1 MLISHDLGIIWIIY
15 MYSNL
20 LFSSKLKQKLVFK
33 SVHDIILSSSLESW
47 PTNFNNFLDILS
59 WWKVEA
65 FAMLKNLRNK
75 NWWRKCLTFWHDIS
89 KLEWKLKFLPKLVF
103 VRNKEKNFPVMI
115 FAAVQSF
122 FPVKSQALSLSDV
135 SMFLGLQISTSVKRS
150 EK

>member
-75 NWWRKCLTFWHDIS
+75 NWWRKCLTFWLDIS

-103 VRNKEKNFPVMI
+103 VRNKEKI
-115 FAAVQSF
+115 FQSWYLLLYNLF
-122 FPVKSQALSLSDV
+122 FQLNLKLLV
-135 SMFLGLQISTSVKRS
+135 
-150 EK
+150 

>member
-15 MYSNL
+15 MHSNL

-75 NWWRKCLTFWHDIS
+75 NWWRKCLTFWLDIS

-103 VRNKEKNFPVMI
+103 VRNKEKI
-115 FAAVQSF
+115 FQSWYLLLYNLF
-122 FPVKSQALSLSDV
+122 FQLNLKLLV
-135 SMFLGLQISTSVKRS
+135 
-150 EK
+150 

>member
-15 MYSNL
+15 MHSNL

-103 VRNKEKNFPVMI
+103 VRNKEKI
-115 FAAVQSF
+115 FQSWYLLLYNLF
-122 FPVKSQALSLSDV
+122 FQSNLKLLV
-135 SMFLGLQISTSVKRS
+135 
-150 EK
+150 

>member
-75 NWWRKCLTFWHDIS
+75 NWWRKCLTLWHDIS

-103 VRNKEKNFPVMI
+103 VRNKEKI
-115 FAAVQSF
+115 FQSWYLLLYNLF
-122 FPVKSQALSLSDV
+122 FQLNLKLLV
-135 SMFLGLQISTSVKRS
+135 
-150 EK
+150 

>member
-1 MLISHDLGIIWIIY
+1 MLISHDLGITWIIY

-65 FAMLKNLRNK
+65 FAMLKNLRNN
-75 NWWRKCLTFWHDIS
+75 NWWTFWHDIS

-103 VRNKEKNFPVMI
+103 VRNKEKI
-115 FAAVQSF
+115 FQSWYLMLYNLF
-122 FPVKSQALSLSDV
+122 FQLNLKLLV
-135 SMFLGLQISTSVKRS
+135 
-150 EK
+150 

>member
-1 MLISHDLGIIWIIY
+1 MLISHDLGITWIIY

-47 PTNFNNFLDILS
+47 PTSFNNFLDILS

-65 FAMLKNLRNK
+65 FAMLKNLRNN

-103 VRNKEKNFPVMI
+103 VRNKEKI
-115 FAAVQSF
+115 FQSWYLLLYNLF
-122 FPVKSQALSLSDV
+122 FQLNLKLLV
-135 SMFLGLQISTSVKRS
+135 
-150 EK
+150 